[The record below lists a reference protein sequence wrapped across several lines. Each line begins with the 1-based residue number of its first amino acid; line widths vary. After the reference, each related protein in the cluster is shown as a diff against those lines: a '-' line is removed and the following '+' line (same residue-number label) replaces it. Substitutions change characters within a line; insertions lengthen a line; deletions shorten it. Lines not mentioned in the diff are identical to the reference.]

1 MIAFQIIH
9 NGNYERIICVAAID
23 IQKKKKKKK
32 KYYRTRLIIVACRD
46 TPLTSRF
53 LVTRRLNP
61 VEAAIL
67 QIGVSVSL

>member
-1 MIAFQIIH
+1 MVIAFQIIH
-9 NGNYERIICVAAID
+9 DGNYQRIICLATIN
-23 IQKKKKKKK
+23 IQKKKKK

-53 LVTRRLNP
+53 LVTRILNP

>member
-9 NGNYERIICVAAID
+9 NGNYEKIICLNVID
-23 IQKKKKKKK
+23 IRKKKKEKKH
-32 KYYRTRLIIVACRD
+32 YRTRLIIVACRD